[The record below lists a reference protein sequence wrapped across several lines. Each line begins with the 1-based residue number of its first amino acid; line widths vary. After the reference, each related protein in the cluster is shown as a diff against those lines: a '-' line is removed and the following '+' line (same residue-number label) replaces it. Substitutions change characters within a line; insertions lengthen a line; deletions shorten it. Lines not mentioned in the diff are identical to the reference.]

1 MSNIYLLRHCDYA
14 NPRNIL
20 PGRLPLELSESGLK
34 RAEQLKNIF
43 KDKNISKIYSSEV
56 LRCKQTAEIVAD
68 GEIPVI
74 FDKRLLET
82 HSAYQGFW
90 AKDFGDFFAHIDS
103 LGGETM
109 LEIQS
114 RMINF
119 YEELKKSIG
128 ADENVIICSH
138 GDPLQTLYAYIYDLK
153 FSNEKH
159 LPETKES
166 GWLKRGEFFKLNLS

>member
-20 PGRLPLELSESGLK
+20 PGRLPLELSEAGIK
-34 RAEQLKNIF
+34 RAQQLKDIF
-43 KDKNISKIYSSEV
+43 KDKDISKIYSSEV
-56 LRCKQTAEIVAD
+56 LRCKQTAEIVAE
-68 GEIPVI
+68 GKIPVI

-90 AKDFGDFFAHIDS
+90 DLNFDRFFAHTQS
-103 LGGETM
+103 LGGETIM
-109 LEIQS
+109 EIQA
-114 RMINF
+114 RMVDF
-119 YEELKKSIG
+119 YEELKKSLQ

-138 GDPLQTLYAYIYDLK
+138 GDPLQTLYAYVHKLK

-159 LPETKES
+159 LTETKES
-166 GWLKRGEFFKLNLS
+166 GWLKRGEFFKLHLS